1 MKEKD
6 EPLQKNNETREL
18 WLDIGDTTEQKK
30 DDDTNKTDAN
40 TEEEEEEGDGE

>member
-30 DDDTNKTDAN
+30 KKNDDADKTDAD
-40 TEEEEEEGDGE
+40 TEEERDEE